1 MSQRVIANHNRA
13 RAGLR
18 RTAQLVWVI
27 ALTACAQQGGQMGAH
42 QRKASVGAQ
51 VGEPV
56 SARVRG
62 GGPDVANAHLFG
74 APRPLASQPYR
85 ATNPPPD
92 QPPSD
97 AVVAPVSVNP
107 ITATPPANVVG
118 LTLSDV
124 RRALGEP
131 ADRRTSGGT
140 QTWIYR
146 DNGCSFELT
155 SFYDVSSGDFVVL
168 SQHTLPDDAHSNGC
182 TG

>member
-51 VGEPV
+51 VG
-56 SARVRG
+56 
-62 GGPDVANAHLFG
+62 ANAHLFG